1 MMVPMP
7 QISPSAII
15 GRALEIYRSQ
25 FATLIGAS
33 LLLFAVSLVVTLVL
47 PDELVSIAGL
57 VSLIVS
63 AFYTGMV
70 VQLVRDLQDGH
81 RDSSIGEL
89 FRSVAP
95 YVLPLIV
102 VAFLFG
108 IGIAIGF
115 ILLIVPGLFLLTIWA
130 LVMPVTVI
138 ESPGILAAFGRSREL
153 VRGNGW
159 NVFGVIVLLFVINI
173 VVGVVAFAIGS
184 ALGDV
189 GEGVL
194 SWLANALVAP
204 LTALATSV
212 LYFALAGA
220 REPVATDG
228 VWTPPTAGGP
238 QPV

>member
-1 MMVPMP
+1 MVPMP

-15 GRALEIYRSQ
+15 RRALEIYRSQ
-25 FATLIGAS
+25 FVTLLGAA
-33 LLLFAVSLVVTLVL
+33 LLVFAVSLVVTLVL
-47 PDELVSIAGL
+47 PDSLLAIAGL
-57 VSLIVS
+57 VSLILS

-70 VQLVRDLQDGH
+70 VQLVRDLQDGQ

-89 FRSVAP
+89 FRSVSP
-95 YVLPLIV
+95 FVLPLIV
-102 VAFLFG
+102 VAILFG
-108 IGIAIGF
+108 IGVAIGF
-115 ILLIVPGLFLLTIWA
+115 ILIIIPGLFLLTIWS

-138 ESPGILAAFGRSREL
+138 ETPGILAAFGRSREL

-159 NVFGVIVLLFVINI
+159 NVFGVIVLIFLINV
-173 VVGVVAFAIGS
+173 VVGAVAYAIGS

-212 LYFALAGA
+212 LYFALA
-220 REPVATDG
+220 REPVVEEPAAS
-228 VWTPPTAGGP
+228 WSPPTEGGP